1 MGNINPSFNDRIKY
15 ELYNQFEGSL
25 IIDEPEGWENDDKE
39 LSRHKEYHGIFP
51 KFSNSLKFLSTGADY
66 INFVDDTQG
75 INAEIRLTRSERHPH
90 TDVWTEIYSGYLDLS
105 TKEQE
110 DGKVSVKFNSG
121 GLEQSLKARESEQVE
136 IDRTTTIDGIPI
148 PELIPN
154 NVQLK
159 GRRIFLKTSYT
170 VQNSENSVLLQ
181 NATNGQTRG
190 STSTLPLVLVN
201 KSHENAHSPISGSS
215 IGDDSW
221 DRTGSGTTGNMFFA
235 VSDRDRML
243 DIKFKFTFKLN
254 VTNYDQVNFFG
265 FWLRLAT
272 YKDGSNYN
280 LKQNRFLFYSQ
291 NRWEIEGKTYSIQFN
306 ETILLLAGESLGLL
320 FDQNY
325 DGNNGHSSHLD
336 IMASQIK
343 FDYFTIDENSLYEP
357 SDCKFV
363 LAHELAERLIQI
375 NTNKSNVLYS
385 EFLGRTDIGYQ
396 NNGPA
401 SLTGNTHGFWVR
413 GFDKLPI
420 PQEGPPLIE
429 NKFKP
434 FTTSFKD
441 FMSSYGAVWN
451 LGLGIEQNF
460 RSERIRM
467 EPLSYF
473 YNFNVT
479 IKLPNQVSKVKRSCA
494 TDYFYSG
501 IEIGY
506 EEGGTYEEAMGLD
519 EYNAKSTF
527 TTIIS
532 RVKNSFMQL
541 SKYRA
546 DSYGKEFARRKPVA
560 GFDSEDTPY
569 DSSIFLM
576 DLIKDGTLFRERV
589 WQDDFANAP
598 TGIFSPDTA
607 TNLRF
612 SPFNMMLR
620 HGWEIASGLIKYPTD
635 YVRYGSST
643 ANSALKTKLRSD
655 VAYSSNPSNTS
666 GNGNEY
672 SENGNIINSELQRAR
687 FQPEWIEFEHECTF
701 EVMQQVQGKTII
713 NGKSI
718 QNFYGLVEF
727 TNEKG
732 KKEKGF
738 LFNLKPNG
746 NGQWKILK
754 GNR

>member
-1 MGNINPSFNDRIKY
+1 MGNINPSFNDRIRY
-15 ELYNQFEGSL
+15 ELYNPIEGSL
-25 IIDEPEGWENDDKE
+25 FITEPEGWENDDKE

-51 KFSNSLKFLSTGADY
+51 KFSNSLKFISSGADF
-66 INFVDDTQG
+66 INFIDDVQG
-75 INAEIRLTRSERHPH
+75 INAEIRLIRSERHPH
-90 TDVWTEIYSGYLDLS
+90 TDIWTEIYSGYLDLS
-105 TKEQE
+105 TKETE
-110 DGKVSVKFNSG
+110 DNKVSVKFNSG
-121 GLEQSLKARESEQVE
+121 GLEQSLKSRESEQVE
-136 IDRTTTIDGIPI
+136 IDRITTIDGLPI
-148 PELIPN
+148 PELVPN
-154 NVQLK
+154 TLQLK
-159 GRRIFLKTSYT
+159 GRRIFLKSRWELKAPNDNVSVYVESNAGNTRH
-170 VQNSENSVLLQ
+170 NSVGIPFQ
-181 NATNGQTRG
+181 MT
-190 STSTLPLVLVN
+190 N
-201 KSHENAHSPISGSS
+201 KSHENAHSVIVQSTGDENRGS
-215 IGDDSW
+215 
-221 DRTGSGTTGNMFFA
+221 TGMMFFA
-235 VSDRDRML
+235 VSDRQRILNISLNFKVKLEIDQE
-243 DIKFKFTFKLN
+243 DIQWAFFNINITRYANGIEYNAIERINLFSLPDKWAIFNAHGRTFN
-254 VTNYDQVNFFG
+254 VSYQGQVFVN
-265 FWLRLAT
+265 
-272 YKDGSNYN
+272 
-280 LKQNRFLFYSQ
+280 
-291 NRWEIEGKTYSIQFN
+291 I
-306 ETILLLAGESLGLL
+306 GESLAIEALEKSDLGGPGHAELRVKMSEL
-320 FDQNY
+320 
-325 DGNNGHSSHLD
+325 NGE
-336 IMASQIK
+336 MK
-343 FDYFTIDENSLYEP
+343 VDENSFFEP

-385 EFLGRTDIGYQ
+385 DFLGRTDIGYPV
-396 NNGPA
+396 NGQA

-420 PQEGPPLIE
+420 PSEGPPVIE

-479 IKLPNQVSKVKRSCA
+479 IKLPNQVSKLKRSCA
-494 TDYFYSG
+494 ADYFYSG

-546 DSYGKEFARRKPVA
+546 DSYGKEFARRKPEA

-569 DSSIFLM
+569 DSSVFMM
-576 DLIKDGTLFRERV
+576 DLIKEGSVFRERV

-598 TGIFSPDTA
+598 TGIFSPETA
-607 TNLRF
+607 TNLRL

-643 ANSALKTKLRSD
+643 ANSVLKTKII
-655 VAYSSNPSNTS
+655 
-666 GNGNEY
+666 GGIEY
-672 SENGNIINSELQRAR
+672 AENGNIINSELQRAR

-732 KKEKGF
+732 KREKGF

-746 NGQWKILK
+746 NGQWKLLK
-754 GNR
+754 ANR

>member
-1 MGNINPSFNDRIKY
+1 MGNINPSFNDRIRY
-15 ELYNQFEGSL
+15 ELYNPIEGSL
-25 IIDEPEGWENDDKE
+25 FITEPEGWENDDKE

-51 KFSNSLKFLSTGADY
+51 KFSNSLKFISSGADF
-66 INFVDDTQG
+66 INFIDEVQG
-75 INAEIRLTRSERHPH
+75 INAEIRLIRSERHPH
-90 TDVWTEIYSGYLDLS
+90 TDIWTEIYSGYLDLS
-105 TKEQE
+105 TKESE
-110 DGKVSVKFNSG
+110 DNKVSVKFNSG
-121 GLEQSLKARESEQVE
+121 GLEQSLKSRESEQVE
-136 IDRTTTIDGIPI
+136 IDRITTIDGLPI
-148 PELIPN
+148 LPLKTE
-154 NVQLK
+154 NVLLE

-170 VQNSENSVLLQ
+170 VQDSENSVLLQ
-181 NATNGQTRG
+181 NSTNGNTRG
-190 STSTLPLVLVN
+190 STYTLPLVLVN
-201 KSHENAHSPISGSS
+201 KSHENAHSPIAGSS
-215 IGDDSW
+215 VGDDSW
-221 DRTGSGTTGNMFFA
+221 ERTGNGTTGNMFFA
-235 VSDRDRML
+235 VSDRDRIL
-243 DIKFKFTFKLN
+243 EVKFKLTFKLN

-272 YKDGSNYN
+272 YKNGSNYN
-280 LKQNRFLFYSQ
+280 LKQNRFLFYSG
-291 NRWEIEGKTYSIQFN
+291 NRLEIDNKSFSIQFN
-306 ETILLLAGESLGLL
+306 ETISLLAGESLGLL

-336 IMASQIK
+336 IRASKIK
-343 FDYFTIDENSLYEP
+343 FDYFTIDENSFFEP
-357 SDCKFV
+357 SDCKFI

-385 EFLGRTDIGYQ
+385 DFLGRTDIGYPV
-396 NNGPA
+396 NGQA
-401 SLTGNTHGFWVR
+401 SWTGNTHGFWVR

-420 PQEGPPLIE
+420 PSEGPPVIE

-441 FMSSYGAVWN
+441 FMSSYAAVWN

-479 IKLPNQVSKVKRSCA
+479 IKLPNQVSKLKRSCA
-494 TDYFYSG
+494 ADYFYSG

-546 DSYGKEFARRKPVA
+546 DSYGKEFARRKPKSL
-560 GFDSEDTPY
+560 FSTEDTPY
-569 DSSIFLM
+569 DSSIFLL
-576 DLIKDGTLFRERV
+576 DLKKDASGIFRERI

-607 TNLRF
+607 TNLRL

-643 ANSALKTKLRSD
+643 ANSALKTKII
-655 VAYSSNPSNTS
+655 
-666 GNGNEY
+666 GGIEY
-672 SENGNIINSELQRAR
+672 AENGNIINSELQRAR

-746 NGQWKILK
+746 NGQWKLLK
-754 GNR
+754 ANR